1 LQRSD
6 RAVLEHGIETG
17 VIKRLP
23 HGEYIEVHQLL
34 GPADSHGHPISLE
47 YQGAPVP
54 KKMAKLGSAGK
65 PGTGSFLRPDPS
77 EEAVTIAQIH
87 HDAEKSQLGVLRE
100 YQAKGL
106 AQSDEE
112 EIAGTHES

>member
-1 LQRSD
+1 
-6 RAVLEHGIETG
+6 
-17 VIKRLP
+17 
-23 HGEYIEVHQLL
+23 
-34 GPADSHGHPISLE
+34 HPIPLE

-87 HDAEKSQLGVLRE
+87 HDAE
-100 YQAKGL
+100 
-106 AQSDEE
+106 QSK
-112 EIAGTHES
+112 